1 MVPGALVFLRADDNV
16 LISSE
21 IRRKTESTNNE
32 YVIMN
37 SALCLSLYLCSHKT
51 YVYI

>member
-37 SALCLSLYLCSHKT
+37 SAQT
-51 YVYI
+51 VFVFIPM